1 MLARASRGASASTS
15 TTRPR
20 RDAARAR
27 VRRVTIRAGKEE
39 LDELDGV
46 RLDYEP
52 DSGAHGLG
60 RTMKIHRGRRVLDFE
75 PARKFV
81 WFLALRSKEEYE
93 DWALNSR
100 RGAVFIPRQ
109 PEEAYADAWRGWD
122 DWLGLTVNFETA
134 RAWAR
139 RQGFTSQ
146 KDWWAR
152 TSELPHRIPERPGF
166 YYRGRGWK
174 GYADFLGLEEGSD
187 DEDESRTDDE
197 DEDDASP
204 DER

>member
-1 MLARASRGASASTS
+1 MTMHARASQRFNAFQRVST
-15 TTRPR
+15 RFNAFQR
-20 RDAARAR
+20 AARG
-27 VRRVTIRAGKEE
+27 RRVAIRSGK
-39 LDELDGV
+39 DELDDARLDDV
-46 RLDYEP
+46 RLDHEP

-60 RTMKIHRGRRVLDFE
+60 RRKIHRGRRVLEFE

-93 DWALNSR
+93 DWAYNNR
-100 RGAVFIPRQ
+100 RGAVFIPRE
-109 PEEAYADAWRGWD
+109 PEEAYADAWRGWE
-122 DWLGLTVNFETA
+122 DWLGLTVDFETA

-139 RQGFTSQ
+139 GQGFESQ

-152 TSELPHRIPERPGF
+152 TSQLPHRIPERPGF

-187 DEDESRTDDE
+187 DGDEPRTDE
-197 DEDDASP
+197 
-204 DER
+204 